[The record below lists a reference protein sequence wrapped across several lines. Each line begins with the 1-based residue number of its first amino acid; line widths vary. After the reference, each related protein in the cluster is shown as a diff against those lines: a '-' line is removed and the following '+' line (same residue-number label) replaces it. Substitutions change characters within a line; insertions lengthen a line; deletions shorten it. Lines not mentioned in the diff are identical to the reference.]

1 MAEELCA
8 GRDCDKVRFL
18 KLVKFW
24 LKALSILFESSQVL
38 AVLAGIVRILQN
50 KVIFFAEHC
59 AGRDCYCKIFETSQV
74 LLMSTGIVTSKFFET
89 SQGLAEEHCAGRDS
103 NPCTQHQTQSN
114 MQ

>member
-8 GRDCDKVRFL
+8 GRDCDKVKFL

-38 AVLAGIVRILQN
+38 AALAGIVRILQN

-59 AGRDCYCKIFETSQV
+59 AGRDCYCKIFKSSQDAGVV
-74 LLMSTGIVTSKFFET
+74 LIG
-89 SQGLAEEHCAGRDS
+89 G
-103 NPCTQHQTQSN
+103 PCLRNFDAQRRGFGS
-114 MQ
+114 